1 MLKCS
6 VLLQEWGAQGA
17 FPLLQTLWLS
27 HNWLQSSL
35 PPSWGLAVAFPK
47 LKSLRLDRNR
57 INGSL
62 PEQWGSGAGF
72 LNLQVQQLV
81 LPVFGLG
88 VVLLAC

>member
-1 MLKCS
+1 M
-6 VLLQEWGAQGA
+6 QEWGAQGA

-35 PPSWGLAVAFPK
+35 PPSWGLAAAFPK

-62 PEQWGSGAGF
+62 PEEWGAGAGF
-72 LNLQVQQLV
+72 LNLQVLV
-81 LPVFGLG
+81 GLSD
-88 VVLLAC
+88 VSLLQMFCPSVGE